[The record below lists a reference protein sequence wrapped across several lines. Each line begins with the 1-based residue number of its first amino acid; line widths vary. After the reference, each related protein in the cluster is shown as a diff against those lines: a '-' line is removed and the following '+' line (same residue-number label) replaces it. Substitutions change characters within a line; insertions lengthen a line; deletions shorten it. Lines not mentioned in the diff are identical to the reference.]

1 MLNIHRVIIYIF
13 FFQNLSEKPS
23 SSKTSEK
30 QETLSM
36 EPCCWTSLCEPFTD
50 PDQSP
55 TDALHRPVPN
65 VSSEA
70 IVSGEAVYIDDMP
83 ALKGKKKPML
93 YYLFHA

>member
-1 MLNIHRVIIYIF
+1 
-13 FFQNLSEKPS
+13 
-23 SSKTSEK
+23 
-30 QETLSM
+30 M
-36 EPCCWTSLCEPFTD
+36 EPCCWTSLYEPFTD

-83 ALKGKKKPML
+83 ASKGTNSVFITCL
-93 YYLFHA
+93 AVELISRIDRSGIVV